1 MGRKAFFTEEQV
13 FAAAD
18 TLAATGKEVSA
29 SALLNALGGGSLTT
43 IYKHLDVWKQ
53 TRPALVAPVVAMD
66 LPEPVQIAFVAAWKV
81 AASEAAREVSA
92 VRDKAAEDVKVAAR
106 QFEEALEQIRRLE
119 AESES
124 DAVEIEELKA
134 KLAEAEALVRAAQSE
149 SVGQAA
155 AVEQLK
161 AQLVRLERDL
171 ERESKEAKEAAE
183 LRGRIASLQEQNNK
197 LIESLTRQDKQ
208 K

>member
-92 VRDKAAEDVKVAAR
+92 VRDKAAEDVKVATR
-106 QFEEALEQIRRLE
+106 QFQEALEQIVRLE
-119 AESES
+119 AEA
-124 DAVEIEELKA
+124 DADSAEIEALKA
-134 KLAEAEALVRAAQSE
+134 KAGEMETAMQKLETDKAALSAKADQLELQVANLSKVEAAREAAVREAAQLK
-149 SVGQAA
+149 GQM
-155 AVEQLK
+155 ELLHKQNTDL
-161 AQLVRLERDL
+161 LDRLARRD
-171 ERESKEAKEAAE
+171 K
-183 LRGRIASLQEQNNK
+183 
-197 LIESLTRQDKQ
+197 
-208 K
+208 